1 MIEDFLDE
9 LNISLRGSR
18 SSSGSYVIDIA
29 DSEEFAKIFSLLD
42 KSDLVEEDGDQN
54 IVTFHNTSQLF
65 RGDDYDI
72 VLLGDLDED
81 HYKMVISE
89 VRGWFWKILLQ
100 M

>member
-1 MIEDFLDE
+1 MVEDFLDE
-9 LNISLRGSR
+9 LKISLRGSR

-72 VLLGDLDED
+72 VLLGDLDND
-81 HYKMVISE
+81 QYKMVISE
-89 VRGWFWKILLQ
+89 VRG
-100 M
+100 